1 MQHGTALDEASVTK
15 SFAIIEDDN
24 SLSSP
29 IRNRSPCA
37 SRTVMEKSHQ
47 TQLLDLLG
55 EVHITVVH
63 LEVGSVWARINEIV
77 TKNNTILL
85 R

>member
-1 MQHGTALDEASVTK
+1 LQHSIAVDEASVTIL
-15 SFAIIEDDN
+15 FAIIEDDN

-37 SRTVMEKSHQ
+37 SRTVMEKGHQ
-47 TQLLDLLG
+47 AQLLDLLG
-55 EVHITVVH
+55 EVHIAVVH
-63 LEVGSVWARINEIV
+63 LEAGSMWAKIKEIV